1 MRDSVGMDHTADS
14 DTALLV
20 RVGDRDEAALRELFD
35 RHSAWLTLR
44 LRSRCSSDEL
54 VSAALQDTFVAV
66 WNKPRGYRGRGDV
79 GAWLWGIAIR
89 RLISQLRKKTAPT
102 PVAADTIAAASP
114 VVASAEDQLLLAVEN
129 GPVGDALRTLSPEM
143 RQALQVTVIDGL
155 TAREAAL
162 LLGIPEGTVKS
173 RVRLAEQQLRREL
186 INVEGW

>member
-1 MRDSVGMDHTADS
+1 
-14 DTALLV
+14 
-20 RVGDRDEAALRELFD
+20 
-35 RHSAWLTLR
+35 
-44 LRSRCSSDEL
+44 
-54 VSAALQDTFVAV
+54 VSGALQDTFLAV
-66 WNKPRGYRGRGDV
+66 WKKPGGYRGRGDV

-89 RLISQLRKKTAPT
+89 RLISQMRKKTAPT
-102 PVAADTIAAASP
+102 PVAAETIAAVSP

-129 GPVGDALRTLSPEM
+129 GSVGDALRTLSPEM

-173 RVRLAEQQLRREL
+173 RVRLARQQLRREL

>member
-1 MRDSVGMDHTADS
+1 MEHAVDS
-14 DTALLV
+14 DAALLV
-20 RVGDRDEAALRELFD
+20 RVGNRDEAALHELFD

-54 VSAALQDTFVAV
+54 VSGALQDTFLAV
-66 WNKPRGYRGRGDV
+66 WKKPRAYRGRGDV

-89 RLISQLRKKTAPT
+89 RLISQMRAKAAPT
-102 PVAADTIAAASP
+102 PVAAETIAMVSP

-143 RQALQVTVIDGL
+143 RQVLQVTVIDGL

-173 RVRLAEQQLRREL
+173 RVRLAKQRLRRQL